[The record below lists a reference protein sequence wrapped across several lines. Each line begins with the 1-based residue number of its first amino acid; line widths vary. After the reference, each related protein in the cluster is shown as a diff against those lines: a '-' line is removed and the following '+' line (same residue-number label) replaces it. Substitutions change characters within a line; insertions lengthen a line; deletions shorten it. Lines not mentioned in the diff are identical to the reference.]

1 MKELLVIALKALKE
15 AWYPEVPEGEKRKVK
30 VNPGGVALL
39 GVLLVAGQVYLMR
52 AELAEVKRT
61 TSSIWGA
68 LVQAGIAHATPAPQT
83 AEATPTVTPPPALAS
98 FRLLSDAEA
107 AGRGVGPDIQR
118 GVPALDP
125 GAVDRVGK
133 LTEAK

>member
-39 GVLLVAGQVYLMR
+39 GVLLVAGQVYLIR
-52 AELAEVKRT
+52 GELAEVKQT

-68 LVQAGIAHATPAPQT
+68 LVQAGIARATPTT
-83 AEATPTVTPPPALAS
+83 ADGATPTVTPPPALAS

-107 AGRGVGPDIQR
+107 AGAAGRGA
-118 GVPALDP
+118 VPAGVRPADSVRD
-125 GAVDRVGK
+125 GREV
-133 LTEAK
+133 AKER